1 MMTNRKIIWTF
12 RFRSLKDID
21 CIIWFC
27 VIYNLFDVYLIDMMK
42 DCQGKIT
49 IQPTAP
55 SNQYWTRLNIYI
67 KITSQNINIIILL
80 WCWQR
85 VWSVQPFQAKYW
97 IQCTLSWSSH
107 HSDFGVQQNLSRNR
121 YIDISTY
128 LNFMRMHA
136 TKSYIK
142 TICLKLSEKGL
153 KTSYKCFQYVS

>member
-55 SNQYWTRLNIYI
+55 SNQYWTRLDIYI
-67 KITSQNINIIILL
+67 KITSQNINIIISL

-121 YIDISTY
+121 YIDISSLT
-128 LNFMRMHA
+128 LCVCMR
-136 TKSYIK
+136 
-142 TICLKLSEKGL
+142 LSL
-153 KTSYKCFQYVS
+153 R